1 MELFCSEC
9 GVKLVS
15 GSKFCTQCG
24 SKVILSDEQYV
35 FKKGQS
41 RLDTNRQPPNKASEN
56 EVISIENANFK
67 KQSPAKVFVL
77 SLVTLG
83 IYNLI
88 LLYRWIQ
95 TLNKV
100 RDRSIIDPTLAI
112 VLSVITLGIASI
124 YYEYQVVK
132 EYELLIKDLGEQKNS
147 IGNLNPPPNNLKDL
161 VLYGNIFILV
171 LSFVS
176 AGTLWVLTWFASAYL
191 VVLIQKAVEYSLLL
205 KSKTE

>member
-1 MELFCSEC
+1 MELFCSDC
-9 GVKLVS
+9 GAKLVS

-41 RLDTNRQPPNKASEN
+41 RLDTNRQPPNKASED
-56 EVISIENANFK
+56 EVISIESANFK

-88 LLYRWIQ
+88 LLYRWIE

-112 VLSVITLGIASI
+112 VLSVITCGIASI
-124 YYEYQVVK
+124 YYDYQVVK
-132 EYELLIKDLGEQKNS
+132 EYELLIKELGGQKNS

-161 VLYGNIFILV
+161 VLYGNIFIIV

-176 AGTLWVLTWFASAYL
+176 VGTLWVLTWFASAYL
-191 VVLIQKAVEYSLLL
+191 VLLIQKAVEYSLLL
-205 KSKTE
+205 KSKSE

>member
-9 GVKLVS
+9 GAKLVS

-124 YYEYQVVK
+124 YYDYQVVK
-132 EYELLIKDLGEQKNS
+132 EYELLIKDSGEQKNS

-171 LSFVS
+171 LSFVT

>member
-9 GVKLVS
+9 GTKLFE

-24 SKVILSDEQYV
+24 SKVIASNQQYV

-41 RLDTNRQPPNKASEN
+41 RLDANRQPPNPASED
-56 EVISIENANFK
+56 EVIKIEDINFK

-100 RDRSIIDPTLAI
+100 RDKSIIDPTLAV

-124 YYEYQVVK
+124 YYDYQVVK

>member
-1 MELFCSEC
+1 MELFCSDC
-9 GVKLVS
+9 GAKLVS

-41 RLDTNRQPPNKASEN
+41 RLDTNRQPPNKASED
-56 EVISIENANFK
+56 EVISIESANFK

-88 LLYRWIQ
+88 LLYRWIE

-112 VLSVITLGIASI
+112 VLSVITCGIGSI
-124 YYEYQVVK
+124 YYDYQVVK
-132 EYELLIKDLGEQKNS
+132 EYELLIKELGGQKNR

-161 VLYGNIFILV
+161 VLYGNIFIIV

-176 AGTLWVLTWFASAYL
+176 VGTLWFLTWFASAYL
-191 VVLIQKAVEYSLLL
+191 VLLIQKAVEYSLLL
-205 KSKTE
+205 KSKSE

>member
-9 GVKLVS
+9 GAKLVS
-15 GSKFCTQCG
+15 GSKFCIQCG

-41 RLDTNRQPPNKASEN
+41 RLDTNKQPPNKTSED
-56 EVISIENANFK
+56 EVINIESLNFK

-88 LLYRWIQ
+88 LLYRWIK

-100 RDRSIIDPTLAI
+100 HDRSIIDPTLAV
-112 VLSVITLGIASI
+112 VLSLITLGIASI
-124 YYEYQVVK
+124 YYDYQVVK
-132 EYELLIKDLGEQKNS
+132 EYELLIKDLGEQKNI

-161 VLYGNIFILV
+161 VLYGNIFIIV
-171 LSFVS
+171 LSFVT

-205 KSKTE
+205 KTKSE

>member
-9 GVKLVS
+9 GAKLVS

-41 RLDTNRQPPNKASEN
+41 RLDTNRQPPNKASED

-124 YYEYQVVK
+124 YYDYQVVK
-132 EYELLIKDLGEQKNS
+132 EYELLIKDIGDQRIS
-147 IGNLNPPPNNLKDL
+147 IGNLNPPPNNLKEL

-171 LSFVS
+171 LSFAT

>member
-1 MELFCSEC
+1 MELFCSDC
-9 GVKLVS
+9 GAKLVS

-41 RLDTNRQPPNKASEN
+41 RLDTNRQPPNNASEN
-56 EVISIENANFK
+56 EVISIESANFK
-67 KQSPAKVFVL
+67 RQSPAKVFVL

-88 LLYRWIQ
+88 LLYRWIE

-112 VLSVITLGIASI
+112 VLSVITCGIASI
-124 YYEYQVVK
+124 YYDYQVVK
-132 EYELLIKDLGEQKNS
+132 EYELLIKELGGQKNS

-161 VLYGNIFILV
+161 VLYGNIFIIV

-176 AGTLWVLTWFASAYL
+176 VGTLWVLTWFASAYL

-205 KSKTE
+205 KSKSE

>member
-9 GVKLVS
+9 GTNLVS

-24 SKVILSDEQYV
+24 SKVVLSDEKYV

-41 RLDTNRQPPNKASEN
+41 RLDTNRQPPNQASED
-56 EVISIENANFK
+56 EVISIESANFN

-88 LLYRWIQ
+88 LLYRWIE

-112 VLSVITLGIASI
+112 VLSVITCGIGSI
-124 YYEYQVVK
+124 YYDYQVVK
-132 EYELLIKDLGEQKNS
+132 EYELLIKELGGQKNR

-161 VLYGNIFILV
+161 VLYGNIFIIV

-176 AGTLWVLTWFASAYL
+176 VGTLWVLTWFASAYL

-205 KSKTE
+205 KTKSE

>member
-1 MELFCSEC
+1 MELFCSDC
-9 GVKLVS
+9 GAKLVS

-41 RLDTNRQPPNKASEN
+41 RLDTNRQPPNNASED
-56 EVISIENANFK
+56 EVISIESANFK
-67 KQSPAKVFVL
+67 RQSPAKVFVL

-88 LLYRWIQ
+88 LLYRWIE

-112 VLSVITLGIASI
+112 VLSVITCGIASI
-124 YYEYQVVK
+124 YYDYQVVK
-132 EYELLIKDLGEQKNS
+132 EYELLIKELGGQKNS

-161 VLYGNIFILV
+161 VLYGNIFIIV

-176 AGTLWVLTWFASAYL
+176 VGTLWVLTWFASAYL

-205 KSKTE
+205 KSKSE

>member
-9 GVKLVS
+9 GTKLIK

-24 SKVILSDEQYV
+24 SKVINSDEQYV

-41 RLDTNRQPPNKASEN
+41 RLDTNRQPPNKSSED
-56 EVISIENANFK
+56 EVINIDNLTFK

-100 RDRSIIDPTLAI
+100 RGRSIIDPTLAI
-112 VLSVITLGIASI
+112 VFSVITLGIASI
-124 YYEYQVVK
+124 YYDYQVVK
-132 EYELLIKDLGEQKNS
+132 EYELIIKEVGEQKTS
-147 IGNLNPPPNNLKDL
+147 IGNLNPPPNNLKEL
-161 VLYGNIFILV
+161 VLYGNIFIIV
-171 LSFVS
+171 LSLVT

-191 VVLIQKAVEYSLLL
+191 VVLIQQAVEYSLLL
-205 KSKTE
+205 NTKSK

>member
-9 GVKLVS
+9 GAKLVS

-56 EVISIENANFK
+56 KVISIENANFK
-67 KQSPAKVFVL
+67 KQSSAKVFVL

-100 RDRSIIDPTLAI
+100 RDRSFIDPTLAI

-124 YYEYQVVK
+124 YYDYQVVK

>member
-1 MELFCSEC
+1 MELFCSDC
-9 GVKLVS
+9 GAKLVS

-41 RLDTNRQPPNKASEN
+41 RLDTNRQPPNQASED
-56 EVISIENANFK
+56 EVISIESANFN

-88 LLYRWIQ
+88 LLYRWIE

-112 VLSVITLGIASI
+112 VLSVITCGIGSI
-124 YYEYQVVK
+124 YYDYQVVK
-132 EYELLIKDLGEQKNS
+132 EYELLIKELGGQKNS

-161 VLYGNIFILV
+161 VLYGNIFIIV

-176 AGTLWVLTWFASAYL
+176 VGTLWVLTWFASAYL
-191 VVLIQKAVEYSLLL
+191 VLLIQKAVEYSLLL
-205 KSKTE
+205 KSKSE

>member
-9 GVKLVS
+9 GAKLVS

-124 YYEYQVVK
+124 YYDYQVVK
-132 EYELLIKDLGEQKNS
+132 EYELLIKDSGEQKNS

-171 LSFVS
+171 LSFVT

-191 VVLIQKAVEYSLLL
+191 IVLIQKAVEYSLLL

>member
-9 GVKLVS
+9 GAKLVS

-124 YYEYQVVK
+124 YYDYQVVK

>member
-1 MELFCSEC
+1 M
-9 GVKLVS
+9 S

-41 RLDTNRQPPNKASEN
+41 RLDTNRQPPNQASED
-56 EVISIENANFK
+56 EVISIESANFN

-88 LLYRWIQ
+88 LLYRWIE

-112 VLSVITLGIASI
+112 VLSVITCGIGSI
-124 YYEYQVVK
+124 YYDYQVVK
-132 EYELLIKDLGEQKNS
+132 EYELLIKELGGQKNR

-161 VLYGNIFILV
+161 VLYGNIFIIV

-176 AGTLWVLTWFASAYL
+176 VGTLWVLTWFASAYL

-205 KSKTE
+205 KTKSE

>member
-1 MELFCSEC
+1 MELFCSDC
-9 GVKLVS
+9 GAKLVS

-41 RLDTNRQPPNKASEN
+41 RLDTNRQPPNNASEN
-56 EVISIENANFK
+56 EVISIESANFK
-67 KQSPAKVFVL
+67 RQSPAKVFVL

-88 LLYRWIQ
+88 LLYRWIE

-112 VLSVITLGIASI
+112 VLSVITCGIASI
-124 YYEYQVVK
+124 YYDYQVVK
-132 EYELLIKDLGEQKNS
+132 EYELLIKELGGQKNS

-161 VLYGNIFILV
+161 VLYGNIFIIV

-176 AGTLWVLTWFASAYL
+176 VGTLWVLTWFASAYL
-191 VVLIQKAVEYSLLL
+191 VLLIQKAVEYSLLL
-205 KSKTE
+205 KSKSE

>member
-9 GVKLVS
+9 GAKLVS

-124 YYEYQVVK
+124 YYDYQVVK
-132 EYELLIKDLGEQKNS
+132 EYELLIKDSGEQKNS

>member
-9 GVKLVS
+9 GAKLVS

-124 YYEYQVVK
+124 YYDYQVVK
-132 EYELLIKDLGEQKNS
+132 EYELLIRDLGEQKNS

>member
-9 GVKLVS
+9 GAKLVS

-41 RLDTNRQPPNKASEN
+41 RLDTNRQPPNQASED
-56 EVISIENANFK
+56 EVISIESANFN

-88 LLYRWIQ
+88 LLYRWIE

-112 VLSVITLGIASI
+112 VLSVITCGIGSI
-124 YYEYQVVK
+124 YYDYQVVK
-132 EYELLIKDLGEQKNS
+132 EYELLIKELGGQKNR

-161 VLYGNIFILV
+161 VLYGNIFIIV

-176 AGTLWVLTWFASAYL
+176 VGTLWVLTWFASAYL

-205 KSKTE
+205 KTKSE

>member
-9 GVKLVS
+9 GTELIK

-24 SKVILSDEQYV
+24 SKVIISDEQYV

-41 RLDTNRQPPNKASEN
+41 RLDTNRQPPNKASED
-56 EVISIENANFK
+56 EVISIESVNFK

-88 LLYRWIQ
+88 LLYRWIE

-112 VLSVITLGIASI
+112 VLSVITCSIGLI

-132 EYELLIKDLGEQKNS
+132 EYELLIKELGGQKNS
-147 IGNLNPPPNNLKDL
+147 IGNLNPPPNNLKEL
-161 VLYGNIFILV
+161 VLYGNIFIIV

-176 AGTLWVLTWFASAYL
+176 VGTLWVLTWFASAYL

-205 KSKTE
+205 KTKSE

>member
-9 GVKLVS
+9 GTKLFE

-24 SKVILSDEQYV
+24 SKVIASNQQYV

-41 RLDTNRQPPNKASEN
+41 RLDANRQPPNPASED
-56 EVISIENANFK
+56 EVINIEDINFK

-100 RDRSIIDPTLAI
+100 RDKSIIDPTLAV

-124 YYEYQVVK
+124 YYDYQVVK
-132 EYELLIKDLGEQKNS
+132 EYELLIKDIGDQRIS
-147 IGNLNPPPNNLKDL
+147 IGNLNPPPNNLKEL

-171 LSFVS
+171 LSFVT

-191 VVLIQKAVEYSLLL
+191 VVLIQNAVEYSLLL
-205 KSKTE
+205 KTKSE

>member
-1 MELFCSEC
+1 MELFCSDC
-9 GVKLVS
+9 GAKLVS

-41 RLDTNRQPPNKASEN
+41 RLDTNRQPPNKASED
-56 EVISIENANFK
+56 EVISIESANFK

-88 LLYRWIQ
+88 LLYRWIE

-112 VLSVITLGIASI
+112 VLSVITCGIGSI
-124 YYEYQVVK
+124 YYDYQVVK
-132 EYELLIKDLGEQKNS
+132 EYELLIKELGGQKNS

-161 VLYGNIFILV
+161 VLYGNIFIIV
-171 LSFVS
+171 L
-176 AGTLWVLTWFASAYL
+176 
-191 VVLIQKAVEYSLLL
+191 
-205 KSKTE
+205 

>member
-9 GVKLVS
+9 GAKLAS

-124 YYEYQVVK
+124 YYDYQVVK

>member
-1 MELFCSEC
+1 MELFCSDC
-9 GVKLVS
+9 GAKLVS

-41 RLDTNRQPPNKASEN
+41 RLDTNRQPPNNASEN
-56 EVISIENANFK
+56 EVISIESANFK

-88 LLYRWIQ
+88 LLYRWIE

-112 VLSVITLGIASI
+112 VLSVITCGIASI
-124 YYEYQVVK
+124 YYDYQVVK
-132 EYELLIKDLGEQKNS
+132 EYELLIKELGGQKNS

-161 VLYGNIFILV
+161 VLYGNIFIIV

-176 AGTLWVLTWFASAYL
+176 VGTLWVLTWFASAYL

-205 KSKTE
+205 KSKSE

>member
-9 GVKLVS
+9 GTKLFE

-24 SKVILSDEQYV
+24 SKVIASNQQYV

-41 RLDTNRQPPNKASEN
+41 RLDANRQPPNPASED
-56 EVISIENANFK
+56 EVINIEDINFK

-100 RDRSIIDPTLAI
+100 RDKSIIDPTLAV

-124 YYEYQVVK
+124 YYDYQVVK
-132 EYELLIKDLGEQKNS
+132 EYELLIKDIGDQRIS
-147 IGNLNPPPNNLKDL
+147 IGNLNPPPNNLKEL

-171 LSFVS
+171 LSFVT

-191 VVLIQKAVEYSLLL
+191 VVLIQNAVEYSLLL
-205 KSKTE
+205 KTKSK

>member
-9 GVKLVS
+9 GAKLVS

-100 RDRSIIDPTLAI
+100 RDRSTIDPTLAI

-124 YYEYQVVK
+124 YYDYQVVK
-132 EYELLIKDLGEQKNS
+132 EYELLIKDSGEQKNS

-171 LSFVS
+171 LSFVT

-191 VVLIQKAVEYSLLL
+191 IVLIQKAVEYSLLL